1 MQHSPICRLD
11 HCRVQQPK
19 FSWIVHHNGKR
30 VVFIDNAHSRSY
42 RDSNAHSNS
51 NSNTNVH
58 SHSDTDT
65 YLHSYSNSDTNIH
78 SYTDSDT
85 NAYAYSDG
93 YTYSRVDNRL
103 STATDN

>member
-42 RDSNAHSNS
+42 RDSNAHPNS
-51 NSNTNVH
+51 NSNTNLH
-58 SHSDTDT
+58 SHSDT